1 MKNYVYP
8 AVFSK
13 DDDCIAVEFP
23 NLPGCL
29 TFGESFEDAA
39 RMAKDAMAGW
49 IVSQENM
56 GNVIP
61 APSMITA
68 KEGETI
74 MLVEFDSVEYRR
86 KHERKAVK
94 KTLSIPQWLNNLAE
108 REGVNFSNVLQVA
121 LKEKL
126 HVS

>member
-29 TFGESFEDAA
+29 TFGESFEDTVN
-39 RMAKDAMAGW
+39 MAKDAMAGW